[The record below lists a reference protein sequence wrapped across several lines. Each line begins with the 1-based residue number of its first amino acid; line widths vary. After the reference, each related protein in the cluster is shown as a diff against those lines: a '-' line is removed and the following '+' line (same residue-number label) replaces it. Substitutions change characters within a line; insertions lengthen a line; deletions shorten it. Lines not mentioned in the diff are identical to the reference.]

1 MSCPP
6 PRIAISLRFMPMGG
20 VAVFDKERLYYRVEL
35 VGNRREIVYKT
46 LDIRRKDLY

>member
-1 MSCPP
+1 
-6 PRIAISLRFMPMGG
+6 MPMGG